1 MSDNTNLDISIL
13 ERAVAG
19 FDFVLTD
26 TQKQSFLT
34 YYQLLIEWN
43 SFMNLTGITEFE
55 EVVQKHFVDSL
66 SIISTKDMSTVDNLY
81 ETFRR

>member
-19 FDFVLTD
+19 FDLVLTD

-34 YYQLLIEWN
+34 YYQLLIC
-43 SFMNLTGITEFE
+43 L
-55 EVVQKHFVDSL
+55 
-66 SIISTKDMSTVDNLY
+66 LY
-81 ETFRR
+81 TSPSPRDCS